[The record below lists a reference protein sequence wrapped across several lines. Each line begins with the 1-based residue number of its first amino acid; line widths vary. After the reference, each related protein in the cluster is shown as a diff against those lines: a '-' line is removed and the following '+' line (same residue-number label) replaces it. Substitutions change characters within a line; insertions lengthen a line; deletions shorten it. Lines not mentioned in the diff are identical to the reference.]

1 MASLPDK
8 YDARIRKALGARAV
22 WLPGEPRSLGDILV
36 KRGNRFFPFDD
47 LSSFGA
53 TFNRAPHADKSLD
66 LATSNTKQRI
76 FQAGVEL
83 PDTAKLDLSA
93 QASVKLEFNSKDEFI
108 LKTPTL
114 GGEHITN
121 MNKVAQAVFGRP
133 DWKHD
138 KYYIVEEIYQAGE
151 WTFLGTENSSAKI
164 EISGKGAGI
173 LSFLTVGASAQI
185 NVSGSIDLKLIG
197 KGGALAMGVVRVKKD
212 GSLNHG

>member
-8 YDARIRKALGARAV
+8 YDARVRKALGVRAV
-22 WLPGEPRSLGDILV
+22 WTPGEPRNLGDILV
-36 KRGNRFFPFDD
+36 KRGSQFFPFDD

-53 TFNRAPHADKSLD
+53 TFNRAAHTDKSLD
-66 LATSNTKQRI
+66 LASSHTKQRI

-83 PDTAKLDLSA
+83 PDASKLDLSA
-93 QASVKLEFNSKDEFI
+93 EASVKLEFNAKDEFI

-114 GGEHITN
+114 SGEHITN

-138 KYYIVEEIYQAGE
+138 KYYIIEEIYQAEE
-151 WTFLGTENSSAKI
+151 WTFLGTESSSSKI
-164 EISGKGAGI
+164 DVSGKGAGI
-173 LSFLTVGASAQI
+173 LSFLTAGASAQI
-185 NVSGSIDLKLIG
+185 NVTGSIDLKFIG
-197 KGGALAMGVVRVKKD
+197 KGGALAMGLVRVKKD